1 MWYSECMKRNDVKE
15 TSVQIAVPFTDAE
28 WKRLDE
34 AVRAGGFV
42 KGRYVK
48 QAILEK
54 IERDS
59 KR

>member
-1 MWYSECMKRNDVKE
+1 MKRNDVKE
-15 TSVQIAVPFTDAE
+15 TSVQIAVPFTAAE

-54 IERDS
+54 IERDG